1 MNDFNPLPVAVLLL
15 VVLVLLEACRSRR
28 FAILRAALSRLSSE
42 WRRWFAVL
50 LHREAHELTR
60 FKLLERELSQLLHE
74 LKRRMPVYSA
84 ETVQGKE
91 AEFIRD
97 ALPKKAPI
105 VLLVVALV
113 VFSAVAWWFS
123 R

>member
-15 VVLVLLEACRSRR
+15 IVLVLLEACRSRR

-42 WRRWFAVL
+42 CRRWFAVL
-50 LHREAHELTR
+50 LHRAAHELTR
-60 FKLLERELSQLLHE
+60 FELLERELSQLLHQ